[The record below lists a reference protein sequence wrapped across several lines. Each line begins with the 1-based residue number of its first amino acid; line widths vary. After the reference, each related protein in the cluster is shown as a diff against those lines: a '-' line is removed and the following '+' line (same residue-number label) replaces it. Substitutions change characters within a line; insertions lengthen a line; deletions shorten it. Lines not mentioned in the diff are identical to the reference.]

1 MESQAAQMSVP
12 FPEEPVGAG
21 AVWRVSASL
30 DMAGLPFEIVT
41 EVALTEVSDTEVS
54 GTIDQTLTIVP
65 GPVEVQ
71 GVAAEVVEGEMAGG
85 GTISWPLDRPGPLT
99 TQELDGTRSE
109 ERPVGQECVS
119 TCQSRWSPY
128 H

>member
-1 MESQAAQMSVP
+1 
-12 FPEEPVGAG
+12 
-21 AVWRVSASL
+21 
-30 DMAGLPFEIVT
+30 MAGLPFEIVT

-85 GTISWPLDRPGPLT
+85 GNISWPLDRPVALT
-99 TQELDGTRSE
+99 TQTLDGTEVMRFGDHPGAHIKPPQ
-109 ERPVGQECVS
+109 RPTQS
-119 TCQSRWSPY
+119 TKQS
-128 H
+128 